1 MSRLSKQ
8 PLEVSPLLNLGPY
21 KTLFSDSE
29 LKRIVLA
36 SILPRLP
43 AGINGLSLTLMVQSL
58 YGSFAV
64 GGTVSAAYLIA
75 LGVASPFL
83 GRFVDQRGP
92 RAVMLPFGIAHTI
105 ALVLLVIAAL
115 QRVSPSL
122 LVVFALAAGMT
133 FPPVSM
139 IVRAMWRKSKLPD
152 STKQLGFALEGVIME
167 TIFVCGPLIVSLF
180 LLFEAPA
187 IALLFSA
194 CATLLGIV
202 LFARSGAL
210 ERWGEVELVE
220 RHWLGPLKLLGVR
233 RALLVSMLL
242 GASFGLQEIGMMAVA
257 KAAGSQAAVGWLFAA
272 YSVPSAIAGLIYGT
286 RQLALPLNRQMALG
300 HVWIAVLSLLL
311 TQVSSLWVFALG
323 CAVCGMAVGP
333 AITASQMQLGKLTT
347 TEYTTEAF
355 TWSMTLF
362 MVALGAAFACGGWL
376 VESYGV
382 GAPMFCAA
390 CTAGLGALLCLRVPE
405 KFAQPD

>member
-21 KTLFSDSE
+21 KILFSDSE

-115 QRVSPSL
+115 MRVSPPL
-122 LVVFALAAGMT
+122 LVGFALAAGMT

-233 RALLVSMLL
+233 RALLVSLLL
-242 GASFGLQEIGMMAVA
+242 GASFGLQEIGIMAVA

-300 HVWIAVLSLLL
+300 HVWIAVLR
-311 TQVSSLWVFALG
+311 VFAMG

>member
-1 MSRLSKQ
+1 M
-8 PLEVSPLLNLGPY
+8 LNLSPY

-64 GGTVSAAYLIA
+64 GGAVSAAYLIA
-75 LGVASPFL
+75 LGLASPCL
-83 GRFVDQRGP
+83 GRFVDQSGP
-92 RAVMLPFGIAHTI
+92 RAIMLPFGIAHSI
-105 ALVLLVIAAL
+105 ALVLLVIAVL

-122 LVVFALAAGMT
+122 LVVLALAAGMT

-139 IVRAMWRKSKLPD
+139 TVRAMWRKSKLPD
-152 STKQLGFALEGVIME
+152 SAKQLGFALEGVIME

-194 CATLLGIV
+194 CATLLGVV

-257 KAAGSQAAVGWLFAA
+257 KAAGSQSAVGWLFAA

-376 VESYGV
+376 VEYYGV
-382 GAPMFCAA
+382 SAPMFCAT

>member
-1 MSRLSKQ
+1 MSRHSKQ

-105 ALVLLVIAAL
+105 ALVLLVIAVL

-133 FPPVSM
+133 SPPVSM
-139 IVRAMWRKSKLPD
+139 TVRAMWRKSKLPD

-202 LFARSGAL
+202 LFVRSGAL

-257 KAAGSQAAVGWLFAA
+257 KAAGSQAAVGWLLAA

-323 CAVCGMAVGP
+323 CAVCGMGVGP

-362 MVALGAAFACGGWL
+362 NVALGAAFACGGWL
-376 VESYGV
+376 VEFYGV

-390 CTAGLGALLCLRVPE
+390 CIAGLGALLCLRVPE

>member
-8 PLEVSPLLNLGPY
+8 PLQVSPLLKLGPY
-21 KTLFSDSE
+21 KILFSDSE

-115 QRVSPSL
+115 MRVSPPL
-122 LVVFALAAGMT
+122 LVGFALAAGMT

-180 LLFEAPA
+180 LLLEAPA

-242 GASFGLQEIGMMAVA
+242 GASFGLQEIGIMAVA

-362 MVALGAAFACGGWL
+362 MVALGTAFAFGGWL

>member
-1 MSRLSKQ
+1 
-8 PLEVSPLLNLGPY
+8 LLNLAPY
-21 KTLFSDSE
+21 KNLFADRE
-29 LKRIVLA
+29 LRRIVLT

-58 YGSFAV
+58 YDSFAI

-75 LGVASPFL
+75 LGVASPLL

-92 RAVMLPFGIAHTI
+92 RAVMVPLGIAH
-105 ALVLLVIAAL
+105 AVAVVLLVIAAL

-122 LVVFALAAGMT
+122 LMVFALMAGMT

-139 IVRAMWRKSKLPD
+139 TVRAMWRKSRLPD
-152 STKQLGFALEGVIME
+152 HTKQLGFALEGVIME
-167 TIFVCGPLIVSLF
+167 TIFVCGPLIVSFF
-180 LLFEAPA
+180 LLFKTPA
-187 IALLFSA
+187 SALLFSA
-194 CATLLGIV
+194 GATLVGIV

-210 ERWGEVELVE
+210 ERWGKVELGE
-220 RHWLGPLKLLGVR
+220 RHWLGPLKLVGVR
-233 RALLVSMLL
+233 RSLLVSMLL

-257 KAAGSQAAVGWLFAA
+257 KAAGNQAAVGWLFAA

-286 RQLALPLNRQMALG
+286 RQFAWPLNRQMALG
-300 HVWIAVLSLLL
+300 HVWIAVLSLVLA
-311 TQVSSLWVFALG
+311 QVSSLWVFALG

-333 AITASQMQLGKLTT
+333 AITASQMQLGKLTPA
-347 TEYTTEAF
+347 EYSTEAF

-376 VESYGV
+376 IETYGV

-390 CTAGLGALLCLRVPE
+390 CTASLGALMCLRVPE
-405 KFAQPD
+405 IFAQQAAAT